1 MLRKFL
7 SATAALLL
15 FAVVSPAQ
23 PIVLPKLP
31 ATALSLFKT
40 SEPVSFEVQTAAAAS
55 RKHSGL
61 RKIKV

>member
-1 MLRKFL
+1 MKKIL
-7 SATAALLL
+7 SATAALL
-15 FAVVSPAQ
+15 FFVVASPAQ
-23 PIVLPKLP
+23 TIQLPRLP

-61 RKIKV
+61 RKIKL